1 MKMLGIISARA
12 NPKGIPGKNF
22 KLLNGKPLIGYTI
35 EEGIKSKINRLIVST
50 DSSEI
55 AKISKDFGAEVPF
68 FRPSGLS
75 QDDSVIEDSILHVL
89 KKLKEGEGY
98 QPDIIVLLQPT
109 SPLRTARH
117 INDCID
123 LLKEKKVDSIV
134 SVSKPL
140 EHPAEMVYWNQSGKM
155 FFLSDIF
162 FQEKK
167 FQRQQY
173 PTFLFINGAVYVFQY
188 QSLMEKK
195 SRFGDKTLPYEMR
208 QMDSIDIDSMDD
220 FKIAE
225 ALLQARNS

>member
-1 MKMLGIISARA
+1 
-12 NPKGIPGKNF
+12 
-22 KLLNGKPLIGYTI
+22 
-35 EEGIKSKINRLIVST
+35 
-50 DSSEI
+50 
-55 AKISKDFGAEVPF
+55 
-68 FRPSGLS
+68 
-75 QDDSVIEDSILHVL
+75 
-89 KKLKEGEGY
+89 
-98 QPDIIVLLQPT
+98 
-109 SPLRTARH
+109 
-117 INDCID
+117 
-123 LLKEKKVDSIV
+123 
-134 SVSKPL
+134 
-140 EHPAEMVYWNQSGKM
+140 MVYWNQSGKM